1 MNTSNP
7 NSKKQSKDKFFIS
20 QKETIFQYLENNIA
34 TASMV
39 SFATGI
45 AHKNITRYKADLQKV
60 GKLWEVKKEVCE
72 HTGYKAFWLTCNPE
86 FAPNQSKQIT
96 LF

>member
-1 MNTSNP
+1 MNTFNP
-7 NSKKQSKDKFFIS
+7 NSKKQHKDKIFIS
-20 QKETIFQYLENNIA
+20 QKKTIFLYLEKNVA

-60 GKLWEVKKEVCE
+60 GKLWEVKKEVCN
-72 HTGYKAFWLTCNPE
+72 HTGYKAWFITCNPE
-86 FAPNQSKQIT
+86 FAPNHSKQIT

>member
-1 MNTSNP
+1 MNKSNP

-20 QKETIFQYLENNIA
+20 QKETIFLYLENNIA

-45 AHKNITRYKADLQKV
+45 AHKNNTRYKAQLQKV

-72 HTGYKAFWLTCNPE
+72 HTGYKAWYLTCNHE
-86 FAPNQSKQIT
+86 FAPNHSKQIA